1 MGVTGRHRHSG
12 AWAMKAPSTKRTW
25 LPNLHKTAIKIEG
38 VTKRIKV
45 TTKALRM
52 LKEAGSKL
60 TREQAKAFGI
70 I

>member
-1 MGVTGRHRHSG
+1 
-12 AWAMKAPSTKRTW
+12 MKAPSTQKIW
-25 LPNLHKTAIKIEG
+25 HPNLHSTSVNIEG
-38 VTKRIKV
+38 NNKRIKV